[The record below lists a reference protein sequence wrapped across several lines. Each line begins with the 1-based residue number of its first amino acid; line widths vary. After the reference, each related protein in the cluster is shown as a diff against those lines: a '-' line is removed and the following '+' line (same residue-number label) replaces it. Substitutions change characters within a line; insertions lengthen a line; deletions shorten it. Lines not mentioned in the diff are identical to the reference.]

1 MLAARKLTQILVAT
15 LLAVLLVGG
24 AAPPAFAQDDSAVA
38 INEEDGTSIFKLAF
52 HIRRITDE
60 VVDPTNLA
68 LAYSSCENCRTVAI
82 SIQVVLV
89 ASDPR
94 IVAPENL
101 ALAVNFECT
110 MCETFASAYQFVLGT
125 GDDFHFSKEGRRAI
139 RDIHIQ
145 SYPSRNSTPRST
157 ASPTNSLPSSKRR
170 SLPKRMTRMTMT
182 TILTTTPMTR
192 GMMTRSTRMNP
203 LHPTRRARL
212 HQINRPTH
220 PLQHHLPRPL
230 PLRHLDATT
239 ASISRGALF
248 GGMQFGR
255 RKCSQRDS
263 RIP

>member
-139 RDIHIQ
+139 RDIHKQLRDLRHSELSIPELDAEVDRLADELFAVIKKEIAAQ
-145 SYPSRNSTPRST
+145 EDDEDDDDDDTDDDTDDERDDDAVDADESPSPDEAGETPPDQPTDTPSSTPSSEAT
-157 ASPTNSLPSSKRR
+157 ATPTP
-170 SLPKRMTRMTMT
+170 
-182 TILTTTPMTR
+182 
-192 GMMTRSTRMNP
+192 
-203 LHPTRRARL
+203 
-212 HQINRPTH
+212 
-220 PLQHHLPRPL
+220 
-230 PLRHLDATT
+230 
-239 ASISRGALF
+239 
-248 GGMQFGR
+248 
-255 RKCSQRDS
+255 
-263 RIP
+263 